1 MSLTLLTALQFG
13 DAGFPSGGFAQS
25 WGLET
30 ALRDGRL
37 DRASLPA
44 WIEGEIADRWAP
56 FDRVAL
62 AGAWSGA
69 HSGRVGWAE
78 TVDAAYWS
86 ETHRLRSL
94 EAGAALLVAARRMGL
109 SPLPQAAHLPIAQAA
124 VFRAAGLDLEVA
136 LAVSAHQAAQGL
148 ATAAVRL
155 NLIGAVAVQA
165 VLRDLRPALAQAA
178 TLPAADE
185 HPASFAPISDIAL
198 LRPYP
203 DRLFVT

>member
-13 DAGFPSGGFAQS
+13 DAGFPSGGFAHS

-44 WIEGEIADRWAP
+44 WMEAEICDRWAP

-62 AGAWSGA
+62 AGAWASSAGA
-69 HSGRVGWAE
+69 DWCE

-94 EAGAALLVAARRMGL
+94 EAGASLLVAARRMGL
-109 SPLPQAAHLPIAQAA
+109 APLPSEAHLPIAQAA
-124 VFRAAGLDLEVA
+124 VFRAAGLDLETA
-136 LAVSAHQAAQGL
+136 LAVSAHQAAQGM

-165 VLRDLRPALAQAA
+165 ILRDLRPAVTQAA
-178 TLPAADE
+178 SPPAADA
-185 HPASFAPISDIAL
+185 HPASFAPLSDIAL
-198 LRPYP
+198 LRPHA
-203 DRLFVT
+203 

>member
-1 MSLTLLTALQFG
+1 MTLTLLTALQLG
-13 DAGFPSGGFAQS
+13 DAGFPSGGFAHS

-44 WIEGEIADRWAP
+44 WMEVEICDRWAP

-62 AGAWSGA
+62 VGAWMRA
-69 HSGRVGWAE
+69 ASGRAGWAD

-86 ETHRLRSL
+86 ETHRQRSL
-94 EAGAALLVAARRMGL
+94 EAGAALLVTARRMGL
-109 SPLPQAAHLPIAQAA
+109 SPLPAEAHLPIAQAA
-124 VFRAAGLDLEVA
+124 LFRAAGLDLVTA
-136 LAVSAHQAAQGL
+136 LAVSAHQAAQTL
-148 ATAAVRL
+148 ASAAVRL

-165 VLRDLRPALAQAA
+165 VLRDLRPLLAAA
-178 TLPAADE
+178 AVPPAADAL
-185 HPASFAPISDIAL
+185 PTSFAPLSDIAL
-198 LRPYP
+198 MRPHA